1 MPETLFKVDVKKR
14 MADQEVPGHNRWHP
28 DIPPVATVS
37 PGTTFR
43 MECLDWTDGQIKNSD
58 TANDVRDI
66 DLTVPHVLSGPIG
79 VSGAE
84 PGDVLV
90 VDILDMGPF
99 PGPDTEWGFTGIF
112 AKVNGGG
119 FLTDYFPDAYKAIW
133 DLKGVYAT
141 SRHVPDVRF
150 VGIQHPGLIGCAPS
164 HELLDK
170 WNERER
176 ALISTNPERVP
187 PLALPPIETNTLLGK
202 LEGTARSQA
211 AREAART
218 VPPRE
223 HGGNCDIK
231 NLTRGSRVYFPVYVK
246 GANLSLGDL
255 HFSQGD
261 GEITFCGAI
270 EMAGWID
277 LRVDLIKDGV
287 SKYRMVNPI
296 FQTSALEPRYTNYLV
311 FEGISVDEQS
321 KQYYMDA
328 HVAYRNACLNAINYL
343 KTCGYT
349 GEQAY
354 IILGTAPTEGR
365 ISGIVDIPN
374 ACCTIYLPTEIFER
388 DVMPGGAGMT
398 MGSQRG
404 RLASAT

>member
-1 MPETLFKVDVKKR
+1 TLFKVDVKKR

-28 DIPPVATVS
+28 DIPPVATVD

-58 TANDVRDI
+58 SANDVRDI
-66 DLTVPHVLSGPIG
+66 DLSIPHVLSGPIA
-79 VSGAE
+79 VKGAE

-90 VDILDMGPF
+90 VDILNLGPF
-99 PGPDTEWGFTGIF
+99 PEPDTEWGFTGIF

-133 DLKGVYAT
+133 DIQGVYAT

-150 VGIQHPGLIGCAPS
+150 TGISHPGLIGCAPS

-170 WNERER
+170 WDERER
-176 ALISTNPERVP
+176 ALISTDPNRVP
-187 PLALPPIETNTLLGK
+187 PLALPPLEQNALLGR
-202 LEGTARSQA
+202 LEGTARSTA

-246 GANLSLGDL
+246 GANLSMGDL

-270 EMAGWID
+270 EMAGWIE
-277 LRVDLIKDGV
+277 LRVDVIKDGV

-311 FEGISVDEQS
+311 FEGISVDDQG

-354 IILGTAPTEGR
+354 IIIGTAPTEGR

-374 ACCTIYLPTEIFER
+374 ACCTLYLPTEIFER
-388 DVMPGGAGMT
+388 DVMPGGVAVG
-398 MGSQRG
+398 GQRG
-404 RLASAT
+404 RLAPAS